1 MGALMWSLQDRMP
14 ALTSCRFCYYRFFKP
29 FCGRLSSCSLFI
41 LWRSNREWN
50 TDREHP
56 QERGIPSSIPCSRF
70 PAPKT
75 GNFLE
80 TEMGSLKLL
89 LNECLLLRSFAVYL
103 CKCMAKHLLRSWR
116 IDLQTISLSA
126 AARCGEAYP
135 FNNSLYRTDGTDVC
149 RWLNSGCLWMKF
161 NLTGCSFG
169 HVCGIV
175 FEQLW
180 DFVDFDGAC

>member
-1 MGALMWSLQDRMP
+1 
-14 ALTSCRFCYYRFFKP
+14 
-29 FCGRLSSCSLFI
+29 
-41 LWRSNREWN
+41 
-50 TDREHP
+50 
-56 QERGIPSSIPCSRF
+56 
-70 PAPKT
+70 
-75 GNFLE
+75 
-80 TEMGSLKLL
+80 
-89 LNECLLLRSFAVYL
+89 
-103 CKCMAKHLLRSWR
+103 MAKHLLRSWR

-149 RWLNSGCLWMKF
+149 RWLNSGCLWMKL

-175 FEQLW
+175 FVQLW